1 MDDGGVIRPWFATLP
16 RMSIE
21 MRAAEVYRLAETLR
35 GAGDEAEL
43 VGLRLRGTPQVDGGL
58 QPAIEHF
65 LESHRAAGRAFAGEL
80 AWLAGTVTDVANSW
94 LRLDGTL
101 LSSPGGATAE

>member
-1 MDDGGVIRPWFATLP
+1 MDDGGVMWPWFATLP

-21 MRAAEVYRLAETLR
+21 MRAAEVYRLADTLR
-35 GAGDEAEL
+35 GAADEAEL
-43 VGLRLRGTPQVDGGL
+43 LGLRLRGTPQVDGGL
-58 QPAIEHF
+58 QTAVEHF

-94 LRLDGTL
+94 LQLDRTL
-101 LSSPGGATAE
+101 LGRPDGVIAE